1 MRRFLV
7 APIASLCLAAG
18 LVTPAHAED
27 LSYGM
32 WDNGVVG
39 SSSYRQATFYTS
51 YDGSQAYAEITGNI
65 QTTWNLQ
72 ELSASGSS
80 YRYWKLHVD
89 TKIKPTSTSAD
100 YIASNDDLWT
110 RVTVWPKKA
119 KALQKW
125 TTESKNLAD
134 RSGCKTAS
142 VGVGQSLG
150 PFNANLA
157 LADWSFCN
165 RVMLT
170 STQNPQD
177 IWRQHY
183 VVRDF
188 DKAKDFGVVYILKT
202 RRHQMPRFHIDVDF
216 PKDTGSGYD
225 VTSRVGGYT
234 KVTPKSGRY

>member
-1 MRRFLV
+1 MRRILGCL
-7 APIASLCLAAG
+7 IASLGATVALCAPAG
-18 LVTPAHAED
+18 AED

-51 YDGSQAYAEITGNI
+51 MNGSAAYAEITGHI

-72 ELSASGSS
+72 ELSARGSK

-89 TKIKPTSTSAD
+89 TKINPDETSKD

-110 RVTVWPKKA
+110 RVTVWPTRA
-119 KALQKW
+119 TTLQKW
-125 TTESKNLAD
+125 ASESKNLVD
-134 RSGCKTAS
+134 RTGCKTAS
-142 VGVGQSLG
+142 LSLGRSVG
-150 PFNANLA
+150 PFNASLG
-157 LADWSFCN
+157 LADWTFCN

-170 STQNPQD
+170 SKQNPQD

-188 DKAKDFGVVYILKT
+188 DKAKDYGVVYILKT
-202 RRHQMPRFHIDVDF
+202 PRHQMPRFHIDVDF
-216 PKDTGSGYD
+216 PKDKGEGYD
-225 VTSRVGGYT
+225 VVSLTGGYK
-234 KVTPKSGRY
+234 KVTPRSGSY